1 MKHRRTKF
9 EAFSFRFLIA
19 CTTIFVIGN
28 IAIKGIESAYVREE
42 QQLQR
47 EIQTLQSSID
57 GLEINKQ
64 RLVSFTR
71 LAAIV
76 EEKGY
81 TYITDAAASARD
93 NNSSGVIVE

>member
-1 MKHRRTKF
+1 MRHKRTKF
-9 EAFSFRFLIA
+9 EAFAQRFLIA
-19 CTTIFVIGN
+19 SLTVFIIGS

-47 EIQTLQSSID
+47 EIQTLQSTID

-93 NNSSGVIVE
+93 NNSSGVTVE